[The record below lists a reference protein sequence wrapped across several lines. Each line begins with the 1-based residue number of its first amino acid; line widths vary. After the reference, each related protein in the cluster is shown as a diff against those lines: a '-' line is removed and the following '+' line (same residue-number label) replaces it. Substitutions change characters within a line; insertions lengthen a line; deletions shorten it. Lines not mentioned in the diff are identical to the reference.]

1 MLYNTQM
8 VYILFLMMLCCS
20 AGSLVSADQG
30 GDDLFN
36 YSKKQQDAL
45 VVKVVNADALVLENG
60 QRVRLIGIESIGPP
74 PRKYAKLD
82 EHGKVIE
89 EPEEATIPIE
99 DQALTYAQEL
109 LEGKKVRL
117 EYDVDTFDS
126 DGYRLAYVYLPDGRL
141 ANAELLRMGFV
152 HLHISPP
159 NVKHDDLLRAAYQEA
174 QREKRGLLS
183 E

>member
-60 QRVRLIGIESIGPP
+60 QRVRLIGVDIEVFH
-74 PRKYAKLD
+74 
-82 EHGKVIE
+82 E
-89 EPEEATIPIE
+89 
-99 DQALTYAQEL
+99 
-109 LEGKKVRL
+109 
-117 EYDVDTFDS
+117 
-126 DGYRLAYVYLPDGRL
+126 
-141 ANAELLRMGFV
+141 N
-152 HLHISPP
+152 SPCC
-159 NVKHDDLLRAAYQEA
+159 R
-174 QREKRGLLS
+174 
-183 E
+183 